1 MNIKENGPRLEELV
15 DRLARSAQNDVFD
28 FQEEEEDDKPLFAEF
43 FKVKEELAKK
53 AAANKHDKPEGK
65 KSLENRLSSEEKSD
79 DASSESHEETEDG
92 RKANLQD
99 KKKDSTKTEELCKV
113 DPEQETENIKESIKS
128 GLLSLNFV
136 LFVLFVIIQME
147 VIFLYIYLR
156 FGLQVFNDHL

>member
-15 DRLARSAQNDVFD
+15 GRLARSAQNDVFD

-79 DASSESHEETEDG
+79 NFCLAYNKISVYFSFRTY
-92 RKANLQD
+92 A
-99 KKKDSTKTEELCKV
+99 
-113 DPEQETENIKESIKS
+113 I
-128 GLLSLNFV
+128 LNRARQTRFTV
-136 LFVLFVIIQME
+136 FII
-147 VIFLYIYLR
+147 
-156 FGLQVFNDHL
+156 